1 MIAVLCV
8 LVLAVAVAKVAGAE
22 ATAHLHTPL
31 AGLLVLA
38 LVLLAAAQLIRWFAF
53 PGRKLPRNRIRA
65 MRNRA
70 RLGLRPGPGH
80 ATGFECWLRWGR
92 LAAYR
97 RSRQARPSLP
107 AWARYC
113 RTSEHSYQV
122 GRAYR
127 SHPLLVPSEENAVFL
142 GPPRSR
148 KSGPLARIVLR
159 WRGPVLSTSTKPDVF
174 RRTSGIRSRLGP
186 VHTISPQPGG
196 LPSSCGW
203 DPVPGCQDPAV
214 ATRRADAFADAIEQ
228 KGVESGDWFGRMAG
242 EFLRALFCAAALT
255 GGDLRTVAAWA
266 TGFEIT
272 TAQEV
277 LRLAGRDQFAQD
289 LEQMR
294 GEARKTIE
302 TIQMSMRSAFAFLGD
317 PQLAACVL
325 PADGYGL
332 DIPTFLRECGTLYLI
347 ARKQGRHAPLA
358 PLYAALAAEVHWQA
372 VQAAGE
378 RRNGRLEPPLLMA
391 LDEATQIC
399 PCPIPDWTGDSSG
412 QGITII
418 TVAHGEAKLAERWGE
433 HGKQAI
439 LDTAGVVVYLPGLR
453 DTATLDT
460 ASKLSGDTS
469 YDQQGRRRGEPW
481 QQHLTQHPILTP
493 AMVRAIPRGYAL
505 LVRGDLS
512 PVVAH
517 IPVVW
522 RDWRYLCALVMRRAT
537 VAVIP
542 AAVRVPAPE
551 PTSVPEP
558 APAIADRL
566 PGEEFRPA
574 LPSMAGTSQAYPWT
588 RPGGGNG
595 ANGHGANGNG
605 HDGHSASA
613 AGGGHDDH

>member
-31 AGLLVLA
+31 AGFLVLA
-38 LVLLAAAQLIRWFAF
+38 LVLLAAAQLIRWFVF

-186 VHTISPQPGG
+186 VHTISPQLGG

-325 PADGYGL
+325 PAEGYGL

-439 LDTAGVVVYLPGLR
+439 LDTAGVAVYLPGLR

-460 ASKLSGDTS
+460 ASKLPGTPLTISRADGAGSPGSSISPSTRSLRPRWCGPSRAGMPCWSAATCHQSSGTS
-469 YDQQGRRRGEPW
+469 RSCGVTGATCAPWSCAAPLWRSSRRLSASQRPS
-481 QQHLTQHPILTP
+481 P
-493 AMVRAIPRGYAL
+493 PRS
-505 LVRGDLS
+505 LS
-512 PVVAH
+512 P
-517 IPVVW
+517 P
-522 RDWRYLCALVMRRAT
+522 RRSPT
-537 VAVIP
+537 GCP
-542 AAVRVPAPE
+542 ARSSARRCPA
-551 PTSVPEP
+551 
-558 APAIADRL
+558 
-566 PGEEFRPA
+566 
-574 LPSMAGTSQAYPWT
+574 
-588 RPGGGNG
+588 
-595 ANGHGANGNG
+595 
-605 HDGHSASA
+605 
-613 AGGGHDDH
+613 

>member
-1 MIAVLCV
+1 M
-8 LVLAVAVAKVAGAE
+8 
-22 ATAHLHTPL
+22 
-31 AGLLVLA
+31 
-38 LVLLAAAQLIRWFAF
+38 
-53 PGRKLPRNRIRA
+53 
-65 MRNRA
+65 
-70 RLGLRPGPGH
+70 
-80 ATGFECWLRWGR
+80 
-92 LAAYR
+92 
-97 RSRQARPSLP
+97 
-107 AWARYC
+107 
-113 RTSEHSYQV
+113 
-122 GRAYR
+122 
-127 SHPLLVPSEENAVFL
+127 
-142 GPPRSR
+142 
-148 KSGPLARIVLR
+148 
-159 WRGPVLSTSTKPDVF
+159 LSTSTKPDVF

-186 VHTISPQPGG
+186 IHTISPQPGG

-325 PADGYGL
+325 PAEGYGL

-551 PTSVPEP
+551 PTPVPEP

-566 PGEEFRPA
+566 PRRGVPPGAAQHDRDLAGLPVDPPGRRQRRQRSRRQRQWPRRPQRQRGRRW
-574 LPSMAGTSQAYPWT
+574 P
-588 RPGGGNG
+588 R
-595 ANGHGANGNG
+595 
-605 HDGHSASA
+605 
-613 AGGGHDDH
+613 